1 MDFQK
6 RREGSK
12 EHIEVSKGR
21 GNFEVFGKL
30 RNCIQEGSE
39 IEFQKKRKGNK
50 KNTLKL
56 VKDVAILK
64 FSESCETGIVTTSLF
79 LSCENEYVAKSTVTV
94 ILWEWLHTDIQY
106 VGFKKDPKW
115 TSK

>member
-39 IEFQKKRKGNK
+39 IEFQKKRKGTK
-50 KNTLKL
+50 KHIEVSKGRGNFEVFGKL
-56 VKDVAILK
+56 
-64 FSESCETGIVTTSLF
+64 
-79 LSCENEYVAKSTVTV
+79 
-94 ILWEWLHTDIQY
+94 
-106 VGFKKDPKW
+106 
-115 TSK
+115 